1 MGFFDA
7 VKSAVSAVGQAAM
20 TPIDVVADVVTGGGD
35 MVNGGDTYTEK
46 RIKKAAGKAKDAYDE
61 TFEG

>member
-7 VKSAVSAVGQAAM
+7 VTNAAKAAAHVAVAPV
-20 TPIDVVADVVTGGGD
+20 DFVADVVTGGGD
-35 MVNGGDTYTEK
+35 MPKGGETYTEK
-46 RIKKAAGKAKDAYDE
+46 RLKKAAEKAKDAYDD